1 MYRYKKK
8 KGKKKE
14 RRRNF
19 SQFSCPQC
27 SYLSETVLKCTTHL
41 DGFFFFGMVLEIG
54 LEQVKSRHAGG
65 MSQPPVQTLVATM
78 IVSSPISSTKK
89 KPIPT
94 GMAFCF

>member
-27 SYLSETVLKCTTHL
+27 SYLSETVLKCTTH
-41 DGFFFFGMVLEIG
+41 
-54 LEQVKSRHAGG
+54 
-65 MSQPPVQTLVATM
+65 
-78 IVSSPISSTKK
+78 SPTCFL
-89 KPIPT
+89 
-94 GMAFCF
+94 FCFSITIDATVNSVFGVSKFKNVVDILLGRGYASRVFAG

>member
-27 SYLSETVLKCTTHL
+27 SYLSETVLKCTTHFTAL
-41 DGFFFFGMVLEIG
+41 FLLTNILLPIITLCDIILVEFCKDGNEKWSLKV
-54 LEQVKSRHAGG
+54 R
-65 MSQPPVQTLVATM
+65 
-78 IVSSPISSTKK
+78 
-89 KPIPT
+89 
-94 GMAFCF
+94 

>member
-27 SYLSETVLKCTTHL
+27 SYLSETVLKCTTHYARIL
-41 DGFFFFGMVLEIG
+41 KDNPLGQSGQQTPMGIIRKVL
-54 LEQVKSRHAGG
+54 
-65 MSQPPVQTLVATM
+65 
-78 IVSSPISSTKK
+78 
-89 KPIPT
+89 
-94 GMAFCF
+94 